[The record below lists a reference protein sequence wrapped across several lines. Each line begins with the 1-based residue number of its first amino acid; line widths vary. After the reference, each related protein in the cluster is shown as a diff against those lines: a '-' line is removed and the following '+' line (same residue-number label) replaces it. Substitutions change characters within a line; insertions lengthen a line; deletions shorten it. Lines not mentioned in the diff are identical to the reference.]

1 MILYRHQEII
11 QTNIDAVVDM
21 LRSDFIT
28 QRPVVPKFDKAGAD
42 YTGAK
47 YGIAVNSG
55 ASAKSLANTSSDKFK
70 LNTSKLYI

>member
-28 QRPVVPKFDKAGAD
+28 QRPVVPKFDKAVVD

-47 YGIAVNSG
+47 CGIAVNSG
-55 ASAKSLANTSSDKFK
+55 TSAKNLANTSSDK
-70 LNTSKLYI
+70 I

>member
-1 MILYRHQEII
+1 MITYGHQEIT
-11 QTNIDAVVDM
+11 QADIDAVVDV

-28 QRPVVPKFDKAGAD
+28 QRPMVPKFDKAGAD

-55 ASAKSLANTSSDKFK
+55 VSAKSLANTSSDK
-70 LNTSKLYI
+70 I